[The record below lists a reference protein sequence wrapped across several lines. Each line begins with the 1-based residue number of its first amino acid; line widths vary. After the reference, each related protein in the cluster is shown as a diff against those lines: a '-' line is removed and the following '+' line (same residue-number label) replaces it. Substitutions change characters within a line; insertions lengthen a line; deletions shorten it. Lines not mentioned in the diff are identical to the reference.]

1 MPCVPAGSSSPSV
14 KHRCTVWPII
24 ISNYFTDVTEEFWQ
38 NKNLLTLEGAYAI
51 SSVPYLANIAAESP
65 TWSAA
70 LTSTMLISSRRFLL
84 PWSLCNWGK
93 QWKNNR
99 KQLHVLA
106 DILCAS
112 DTIFNLPS
120 QRLRGT
126 CEQPK
131 VGLCGRSP
139 YVYILV
145 WLTFLSMHWTT
156 CFLSWSSIHHTT

>member
-1 MPCVPAGSSSPSV
+1 MEVVVVDLDYGMRASSSLRWKV
-14 KHRCTVWPII
+14 NFK
-24 ISNYFTDVTEEFWQ
+24 ISF
-38 NKNLLTLEGAYAI
+38 TLEGAYAI

-70 LTSTMLISSRRFLL
+70 LTSTMLTSSRRFLL

-99 KQLHVLA
+99 KQLHILA
-106 DILCAS
+106 DILCAC

-120 QRLRGT
+120 LRLRGT
-126 CEQPK
+126 CDQPK
-131 VGLCGRSP
+131 GGLCRRSP
-139 YVYILV
+139 YMYMLA

-156 CFLSWSSIHHTT
+156 STCFLSWSSIQCFA